1 MNLVINMANLKDENK
16 KQSDTIKEDT
26 ENFLDNQSQLL
37 EDSTL
42 NIPDLTNRMTNTIN
56 EYRKTNKDRL
66 EKSIDKANKY
76 QQQNINTIQS
86 ISNNYVELRKNILI
100 SYQSVF
106 SKFINNIYNN
116 KSYWNTFIY
125 PQGYTD
131 VYNNTNENITDNAIN
146 TTRRINNCVFGY
158 TEIVNKSIE
167 IIQKYYNDSVQK
179 FYSFVNKIEKSYNY

>member
-86 ISNNYVELRKNILI
+86 ISNNYVELQKNILI

-125 PQGYTD
+125 PQGY
-131 VYNNTNENITDNAIN
+131 
-146 TTRRINNCVFGY
+146 RCL
-158 TEIVNKSIE
+158 
-167 IIQKYYNDSVQK
+167 
-179 FYSFVNKIEKSYNY
+179 